1 LLTIISLT
9 GRYAEFI
16 HTPLLP
22 LLYVIS
28 SGIMAMAVGDS
39 IYIKSL
45 SILDA
50 SIAFPIAQCSF
61 VVLTVIVA
69 VFIMG
74 EPFTWLNGVGAG
86 LVVLGIYLIAA
97 MGNSKEK
104 PSGERSVTRRGVI
117 LTLVAAIMWT
127 AATITLKIGVKDM
140 DAFVAAGFRISTS
153 AILLSFITFPRGKKG
168 ILQFK
173 ENGLRSIIL
182 AATAGILTYGVAAV
196 GYVKAI
202 QMIGAGRTVLLTTTA
217 PLFVLPF
224 SIFILKEKP
233 TLYAIAGIFICVGGI
248 YLVVV

>member
-1 LLTIISLT
+1 
-9 GRYAEFI
+9 
-16 HTPLLP
+16 
-22 LLYVIS
+22 
-28 SGIMAMAVGDS
+28 MAVGDS

-168 ILQFK
+168 ISQFK